1 MPTDQRTASWLTLG
15 LFVVQT
21 ALLGLVVLRLRGV
34 ERELAGLRQSL
45 AAGALRAGSAPIAIE
60 PGDGPSKGPAD
71 APVTIVEFSDF
82 TCHSC
87 SQLQPALKDAL
98 AARPAQ
104 ARLVFRYFPLAPE
117 GKPFDLARAAECAR
131 AQEKF
136 WPAHDLLFSE
146 ATELTNLAAAV
157 DRLAT
162 LGLDR
167 AVLETCLAGPE
178 SGERVRREAEVGRG
192 YGVDATPTLFFNGH
206 RLEGAVSAEELI
218 HAIDQ
223 AVPAPAGAKPAGS

>member
-1 MPTDQRTASWLTLG
+1 LSTEQRSASWLTLG
-15 LFVVQT
+15 LFVLQT

-34 ERELAGLRQSL
+34 ERELAGLRRSL
-45 AAGALRAGSAPIAIE
+45 AVGASQARTAPVAIE

-87 SQLQPALKDAL
+87 SQLQPALKEAL
-98 AARPAQ
+98 AARPAK

-131 AQEKF
+131 SQAKF
-136 WPAHDLLFSE
+136 WPVHDLLFSE
-146 ATELTNLAAAV
+146 ATELTNLSAAV
-157 DRLAT
+157 ERLAT

-167 AVLETCLAGPE
+167 AALETCLADRA
-178 SGERVRREAEVGRG
+178 SGERVRQEAEVGRG
-192 YGVDATPTLFFNGH
+192 YGVEATPTLFFNGR
-206 RLEGAVSAEELI
+206 RLEGAVSAEELMS
-218 HAIDQ
+218 AIDQ
-223 AVPAPAGAKPAGS
+223 AVPASAGAKPASP